1 MKQSI
6 SLVVAAMLGSFIT
19 LGTYHYLD
27 LAKTETPTQKID
39 EPTPSI
45 LAHNNK
51 NATTFSN
58 LNYANRSVPAD
69 FTEAAAKVTPA
80 VVHIKSTQR
89 AVQRRTRTLSP
100 FDPFGFFDDDFFGG
114 SSQPHESSGSG
125 VIVSA
130 GGYIV
135 TNNHVIEGAEK
146 IDVTLHDKRNYEAE
160 IIGTDPSTD
169 LALLKITDEGLPTLE
184 LANSDD
190 VQVGEWVLAVGNPF
204 NLASTV
210 TAGIVSA
217 KGRNLDILKDRK
229 AIESFIQTDAAVNPG
244 NSGGALVNT
253 NGQLI
258 GINTAIATPTGAFA
272 GYSFAVPANI
282 VEKIVADLLEY
293 GMVQRA
299 YLGVQFTDL
308 DGNLARKLN
317 IDVNQGIYV
326 EKVLKGSSADEAG
339 LQDGD
344 VIMEMNGKKVS
355 SAPEFQEILVQARP
369 GDQLTTLVRRNGK
382 EKRLVI
388 TLKNKSGNTDI
399 VTLSETNAFIL
410 ENLGASFEELSEEEK
425 QAWQLS
431 YGIKVVELDRKGKLA
446 KSTDIQETFII
457 KKVNG
462 TPINTVDD
470 FVKILDEQKGQGIL
484 LEGVYP
490 NYKSTYFY
498 GFGL

>member
-1 MKQSI
+1 M
-6 SLVVAAMLGSFIT
+6 
-19 LGTYHYLD
+19 
-27 LAKTETPTQKID
+27 
-39 EPTPSI
+39 
-45 LAHNNK
+45 
-51 NATTFSN
+51 
-58 LNYANRSVPAD
+58 
-69 FTEAAAKVTPA
+69 
-80 VVHIKSTQR
+80 
-89 AVQRRTRTLSP
+89 
-100 FDPFGFFDDDFFGG
+100 
-114 SSQPHESSGSG
+114 
-125 VIVSA
+125 
-130 GGYIV
+130 
-135 TNNHVIEGAEK
+135 
-146 IDVTLHDKRNYEAE
+146 
-160 IIGTDPSTD
+160 
-169 LALLKITDEGLPTLE
+169 E

-217 KGRNLDILKDRK
+217 KGRNLDILRDQR

-253 NGQLI
+253 DGQLI

-272 GYSFAVPANI
+272 GYSFAVPANS

-317 IDVNQGIYV
+317 LDVNQGIYV

-339 LQDGD
+339 LKSGD
-344 VIMEMNGKKVS
+344 VIVEMNGKKVT
-355 SAPEFQEILVQARP
+355 SAPEFQEILVQGRP
-369 GDQLTTLVRRNGK
+369 GDKLTTLVRRNGQ
-382 EKRLVI
+382 EKQLVI
-388 TLKNKSGNTDI
+388 TLKNKKGNTDI
-399 VTLSETNAFIL
+399 VTKSENNAMLL
-410 ENLGASFEELSEEEK
+410 ESLGASFEELSEEEK
-425 QAWQLS
+425 QAWELS
-431 YGIKVVELDRKGKLA
+431 YGIKVVELDRRGKLA

-462 TPINTVDD
+462 TPIHSVDD
-470 FVKILDEQKGQGIL
+470 FVKLLNEQKGQGVL